1 MRSKA
6 GRVPDRLSDIQQAI
20 CNVKNDIGALTKE
33 QFLADGKTQRA
44 VIESII
50 VMGEAANNVMRLA
63 PELNLRSPE
72 LWQHLKDV
80 CDMRNLVT
88 HSYSLA
94 MKPVASST
102 LWANC

>member
-1 MRSKA
+1 M
-6 GRVPDRLSDIQQAI
+6 
-20 CNVKNDIGALTKE
+20 
-33 QFLADGKTQRA
+33 ADGKTQRA

-63 PELNLRSPE
+63 PELELRSPE

-88 HSYSLA
+88 HSYFRVDVGVVWGTVKDDLPNFESLL
-94 MKPVASST
+94 KDVSIENDGSKDGSGGST
-102 LWANC
+102 SGGPPRPK